1 MGNLLTLLIINSLT
15 VLLRCLGALL
25 GVGRVTVLLRN
36 LVASF
41 LINCLTVLLGNLH
54 ALLSVAGAALLVVTT
69 FVLVNRLREGSQYKE
84 IYSFLTFQDR
94 KCQISF
100 YSDPSLTLPAG
111 DVLALV
117 VVHGVALLAVRRLQ
131 FSSN

>member
-1 MGNLLTLLIINSLT
+1 M
-15 VLLRCLGALL
+15 LRCLGALL

-117 VVHGVALLAVRRLQ
+117 VVHCVALLAVRRLQ